1 MVYGVPHHAV
11 IRDYTQI
18 GVSNDDQ
25 MLLKVGQ
32 DQPYAVKDYQCKSTL
47 I

>member
-18 GVSNDDQ
+18 GVSNDDPDVVKGRAGSCL
-25 MLLKVGQ
+25 MRLKI
-32 DQPYAVKDYQCKSTL
+32 TTM
-47 I
+47 